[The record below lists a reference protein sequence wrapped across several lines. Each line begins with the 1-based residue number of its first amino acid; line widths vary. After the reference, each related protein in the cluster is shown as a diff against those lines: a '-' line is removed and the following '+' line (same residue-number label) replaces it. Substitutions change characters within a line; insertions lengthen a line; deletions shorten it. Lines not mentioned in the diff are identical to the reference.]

1 MQLRALCSLGLLF
14 IACESETAPP
24 ARQVAGVQAAL
35 TQAFDAASD
44 ARVDVIVSYRDPMA
58 ASMERFE
65 ARDANA
71 RSQER
76 LIAKNPTGFELR
88 RRFAFVNALAARID
102 RDAFERLQQDP
113 DVAYIQVDGEGHGAL
128 KEAVP
133 AIGAD
138 KVHDMLH
145 ITGKGVTV
153 AVLDTGADTTHPDL
167 KDAIVGQHC
176 FTQFDCQG
184 ANESTSAEDDQGHG
198 SNVAGIVASRGMVS
212 SPGFAPGASLV
223 LVKINDANDSGRTS
237 DWVSGFD
244 WVFDNLAM
252 LHVNIV
258 NASICTTAL
267 YTDANSCDAG
277 EPALAKATK
286 NLIDAGVTVFSASG
300 NLGLKDQ
307 LSAPA
312 CNTGV
317 VAVAATY
324 DSNVG
329 AQPEGG
335 ATYEQKFGVAA
346 ADCADK
352 TTDFDQITCF
362 SNTPKRVDIVAP
374 GAPII
379 SDGLN
384 GKTEVYR
391 GTSQASPAAAGVAAL
406 MLECNPKLKPAEIL
420 EKLKSTGVPRMDPK
434 NGNTFPSIRAMP
446 ALESACPSLGG
457 AAGGGAAGAGALAG
471 AAAPAAGSGGSAAAP
486 GLPGSAAG
494 SGAGAPTGPSAGT
507 GVTGGVG
514 VGAAAGT
521 SATAPH
527 AGTGAA
533 GSSPLGA
540 AGAPSTSPSATR
552 GGEGAGSSSGGGCGV
567 ARERRQASPWG
578 AVLVLIAVGFATRR
592 RHLRRA
598 RQQQQ
603 IRLPPRLPDAR

>member
-1 MQLRALCSLGLLF
+1 MQLRALCSLGLLL
-14 IACESETAPP
+14 IACESETALAP
-24 ARQVAGVQAAL
+24 RQVAGVQAAL
-35 TQAFDAASD
+35 TQAFDAATD

-65 ARDANA
+65 ARAANA

-88 RRFAFVNALAARID
+88 RRFAFVNAIAARID

-113 DVAYIQVDGEGHGAL
+113 EVAYIQLDGEGHGAL

-184 ANESTSAEDDQGHG
+184 ANESGSAEDDQGHG
-198 SNVAGIVASRGMVS
+198 SNVAGIVASRGIVS
-212 SPGFAPGASLV
+212 SPGFAPGSNLV

-244 WVFDNLAM
+244 WVFENLAM
-252 LHVNIV
+252 LHVNLV

-267 YTDANSCDAG
+267 YADAASCDSG

-300 NLGLKDQ
+300 NLGMKDQ

-335 ATYEQKFGVAA
+335 GTYQQQFGGAA

-352 TTDFDQITCF
+352 TTEFDQITCF

-384 GKTEVYR
+384 GKTTVYR

-406 MLECNPKLKPAEIL
+406 MLECNPMLKPTEIL
-420 EKLKSTGVPRMDPK
+420 ANLKSTGVPRMDPK

-446 ALESACPSLGG
+446 AVQAACPSLGG
-457 AAGGGAAGAGALAG
+457 AAGGGAGATAAAGAGAGAIVGAG
-471 AAAPAAGSGGSAAAP
+471 APAAGGGGSTAAP
-486 GLPGSAAG
+486 GLPGG
-494 SGAGAPTGPSAGT
+494 GGAGAGAATGT
-507 GVTGGVG
+507 GITGAKPSSGVG
-514 VGAAAGT
+514 VGAAAGAVAMA
-521 SATAPH
+521 SR

-533 GSSPLGA
+533 GTSPLGA
-540 AGAPSTSPSATR
+540 AGAPSALPSSSR
-552 GGEGAGSSSGGGCGV
+552 VGEGAGAGSSGGCGV
-567 ARERRQASPWG
+567 VREGRQGSGWG
-578 AVLVLIAVGFATRR
+578 ALMVLGAIVLGLRIRR
-592 RHLRRA
+592 RRG
-598 RQQQQ
+598 
-603 IRLPPRLPDAR
+603 

>member
-1 MQLRALCSLGLLF
+1 MQLRALCSLGLLL
-14 IACESETAPP
+14 IACESEPAPAP
-24 ARQVAGVQAAL
+24 RQVAAVQAAL
-35 TQAFDAASD
+35 TQAFDAATD

-65 ARDANA
+65 ARNANA

-88 RRFAFVNALAARID
+88 RRFAFVNAIAARID
-102 RDAFERLQQDP
+102 RDALERLQQDP
-113 DVAYIQVDGEGHGAL
+113 DVAYIQLDGEGRGAL

-184 ANESTSAEDDQGHG
+184 ANESNSAEDDQGHG
-198 SNVAGIVASRGMVS
+198 SNVAGIVASRGIVS

-223 LVKINDANDSGRTS
+223 PVKINDANDSGRTS

-252 LHVNIV
+252 LHVNLV

-267 YTDANSCDAG
+267 YADAASCDAG

-300 NLGLKDQ
+300 NLGMKDQ

-329 AQPEGG
+329 EQPEGG
-335 ATYEQKFGVAA
+335 GTYAQKWGSAVAN
-346 ADCADK
+346 CADK

-362 SNTPKRVDIVAP
+362 SNTPKRVDVVAP

-420 EKLKSTGVPRMDPK
+420 ATLKSTGVPRMDPK

-446 ALESACPSLGG
+446 AVQSACPSVGG
-457 AAGGGAAGAGALAG
+457 AAGGGAGAAAAAGAG
-471 AAAPAAGSGGSAAAP
+471 AAAPAAGGGGGTAAP
-486 GLPGSAAG
+486 SLPAG
-494 SGAGAPTGPSAGT
+494 GGAGVGVATGTVTGT
-507 GVTGGVG
+507 GIAGAMASSGVG

-521 SATAPH
+521 TATAAH

-533 GSSPLGA
+533 STSQLGA
-540 AGAPSTSPSATR
+540 AGVPSTLPNSSR
-552 GGEGAGSSSGGGCGV
+552 VGDGAGASSGGGCEVVRG
-567 ARERRQASPWG
+567 RRQGSEWG
-578 AVLVLIAVGFATRR
+578 GLLVLAVVVLGVRR
-592 RHLRRA
+592 RRR
-598 RQQQQ
+598 
-603 IRLPPRLPDAR
+603 